1 MKKSTKLAL
10 SLVDEFESGGF
21 LYSLHDMVIVIT
33 IPNALPIVVVIFN
46 GNVSFCYYTL
56 CDIWKLLIVR
66 EGCRKKTY
74 KTECDEYK
82 FLIRMNIL
90 IYLYPKTIR
99 TNIRIYS

>member
-1 MKKSTKLAL
+1 MKKSTTLAL

-21 LYSLHDMVIVIT
+21 LYSLHVMVIVIA

-66 EGCRKKTY
+66 EGCRKNRTKQSV
-74 KTECDEYK
+74 
-82 FLIRMNIL
+82 
-90 IYLYPKTIR
+90 
-99 TNIRIYS
+99 TNINF